1 MPLKNF
7 FFRNLKWLFFCHF
20 AKLPCILP
28 FFEIECYCYC
38 FEFDF
43 SSTENSG
50 WVERARKLSQDV
62 GPPNS
67 ASQQLL
73 DENPK
78 HSKSV
83 WWKIK
88 ENLKS
93 ELLFEHR
100 EIKIDNFF
108 FGLNRLTS
116 ARSFRR
122 RLVTFEDKHDL
133 KKIHGEISSDYYYWS
148 PDTFDGV
155 RNTLFHIHKDSQQNY
170 HLKLVKKNIKKSIGF
185 LISSSI
191 PAVALVP
198 NNNWRKNGSVPL
210 GSVAKV

>member
-78 HSKSV
+78 PCQKCV
-83 WWKIK
+83 LKDKRKLEKWIVIWWWTSR
-88 ENLKS
+88 NQN
-93 ELLFEHR
+93 R
-100 EIKIDNFF
+100 QFF

-170 HLKLVKKNIKKSIGF
+170 HLKLVKK
-185 LISSSI
+185 IS
-191 PAVALVP
+191 
-198 NNNWRKNGSVPL
+198 KNP
-210 GSVAKV
+210 

>member
-1 MPLKNF
+1 MCVTKDKRKVNCYLMMN
-7 FFRNLKWLFFCHF
+7 
-20 AKLPCILP
+20 
-28 FFEIECYCYC
+28 IE
-38 FEFDF
+38 
-43 SSTENSG
+43 
-50 WVERARKLSQDV
+50 K
-62 GPPNS
+62 
-67 ASQQLL
+67 
-73 DENPK
+73 
-78 HSKSV
+78 SKST
-83 WWKIK
+83 I
-88 ENLKS
+88 S
-93 ELLFEHR
+93 
-100 EIKIDNFF
+100 F

-122 RLVTFEDKHDL
+122 LVTFEDKYDL

>member
-78 HSKSV
+78 HAKSV

-93 ELLFEHR
+93 ELLFDDEHR

-108 FGLNRLTS
+108 WFEPFDFGKIFSKETSNFWRQTWPKENSWRNFKRL
-116 ARSFRR
+116 
-122 RLVTFEDKHDL
+122 LL
-133 KKIHGEISSDYYYWS
+133 
-148 PDTFDGV
+148 
-155 RNTLFHIHKDSQQNY
+155 
-170 HLKLVKKNIKKSIGF
+170 
-185 LISSSI
+185 LISRH
-191 PAVALVP
+191 L
-198 NNNWRKNGSVPL
+198 WRGKKHTFSNS
-210 GSVAKV
+210 

>member
-1 MPLKNF
+1 MLNCPA
-7 FFRNLKWLFFCHF
+7 FCHF
-20 AKLPCILP
+20 LKLNVIVIVLNLIFHLLRTLAELRGPA
-28 FFEIECYCYC
+28 
-38 FEFDF
+38 
-43 SSTENSG
+43 N
-50 WVERARKLSQDV
+50 WVRMWGPLKPKTCQKCVMKDKRKLEKWIV
-62 GPPNS
+62 I
-67 ASQQLL
+67 
-73 DENPK
+73 
-78 HSKSV
+78 
-83 WWKIK
+83 WWWTSR
-88 ENLKS
+88 NQN
-93 ELLFEHR
+93 R
-100 EIKIDNFF
+100 QFF

-155 RNTLFHIHKDSQQNY
+155 RNTLFHIHKDSKQNY